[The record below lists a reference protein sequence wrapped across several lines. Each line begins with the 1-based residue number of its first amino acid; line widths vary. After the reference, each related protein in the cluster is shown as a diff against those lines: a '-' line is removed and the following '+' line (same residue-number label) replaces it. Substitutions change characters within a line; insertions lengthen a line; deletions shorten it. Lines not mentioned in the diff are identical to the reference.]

1 MSSSNRYDV
10 LMHML
15 DHIDAQAETA
25 LPDMDREPARW
36 ESSTQA
42 TCECLSWRGSWSNK
56 DRRQAEDELGK
67 TIYAE
72 FPHYARQA
80 LVAAHTL
87 LDKGL
92 ITQDELESKMK
103 EVRERLEKV

>member
-10 LMHML
+10 LMRML
-15 DHIDAQAETA
+15 EHVDTQPETA
-25 LPDMDREPARW
+25 LPDMDHEPAPW
-36 ESSTQA
+36 ESRMHS
-42 TCECLSWRGSWSNK
+42 TCECLSWRGSWSNE
-56 DRRQAEDELGK
+56 DSRPAEDELGK

>member
-10 LMHML
+10 LMRLLEHVG
-15 DHIDAQAETA
+15 APPETS
-25 LPDMDREPARW
+25 LPDMDREAAPW
-36 ESSTQA
+36 ESRMHA
-42 TCECLSWRGSWSNK
+42 TCECLSWRGLWSNK
-56 DRRQAEDELGK
+56 DRRPAEDELGE

-72 FPHYARQA
+72 FPHYTRQT

-92 ITQDELESKMK
+92 VTQDELGSKMK

>member
-1 MSSSNRYDV
+1 VSSSNRYDV

-15 DHIDAQAETA
+15 DHVDAKAETA

-42 TCECLSWRGSWSNK
+42 TCECLAWRSSWSNK
-56 DRRQAEDELGK
+56 HRRQAEDELGE
-67 TIYAE
+67 TLYAA
-72 FPHYARQA
+72 FPRNTRQV

-87 LDKGL
+87 LDRGF
-92 ITQDELESKMK
+92 ITQDELSSKMK
-103 EVRERLEKV
+103 EVRDRLEKV